1 MLYYAAAFLV
11 VALIAG
17 VFGFGGIAA
26 SAAGVAKL
34 LFFAFLLVAAVSLVI
49 GLLRR

>member
-1 MLYYAAAFLV
+1 MLHYALAFLV
-11 VALIAG
+11 VALIAAM
-17 VFGFGGIAA
+17 FGFGGIAA

-34 LFFAFLLVAAVSLVI
+34 LFFAFLVMAAVSLVI